1 MMSGPLR
8 HMLGISWL
16 LLAAIGCGTGHESG
30 ITSDMIH
37 FDAGTAEGDVKRPV
51 LVLSDTVWHIGTIAE
66 GTRLDHDIQ
75 VTNAGDAPL
84 VLADVSAS
92 CGCTIAR
99 DWPKA
104 PLAPGASATIRV
116 TYDSRGRSGDIDT
129 EVAVVANTYPSTT
142 KMKLVGRVLGP
153 NDTQVIL
160 NP

>member
-1 MMSGPLR
+1 MMTGR
-8 HMLGISWL
+8 FGHIVG
-16 LLAAIGCGTGHESG
+16 LAWMMAAFWGCGPSDNQA

-37 FDAGTAEGDVKRPV
+37 FDADGEGKRPI
-51 LVLSDTVWHIGTIAE
+51 LEMSDTVWRLGAIAE
-66 GTRLDHDIQ
+66 GTILEHTFS

-99 DWPKA
+99 DWPKS
-104 PLAPGASATIRV
+104 PLAPGASASIRV
-116 TYDSRGRSGDIDT
+116 SYDSRGRSGEIDS
-129 EVAVVANTYPSTT
+129 EIAVVANTYPSTT

-160 NP
+160 NK